1 MSSLPDTTTD
11 VSGPDGEDGDD
22 SPICVMSFNVAD
34 ASGAGGLAADQIA
47 ITASGGHALP
57 VTTGIMVR
65 DTSTVFELIELDADA
80 VESQARTILE
90 DMDVEIF
97 KIGFVGSPEALAVV
111 AEITADY
118 EEIPVI
124 TQVTPLSW
132 WERDKIES
140 YLDALTELILP
151 QTSVLVGNY
160 DLLWRWL
167 LPEWNSEKR
176 PGPRDIAA
184 AAAQHG
190 VPYVVITSANV
201 QVESTDT
208 VAASPESVVA
218 TISLN
223 RYEANFVGAGDT
235 FSATL
240 ATLLASG
247 DELAGAVREASIYV
261 NRSLLA
267 AFQPGMGA
275 AIPDRMF
282 WAQIEGDE
290 QGDDEDEEQEDTE
303 QDMLGTPPTNTRH

>member
-1 MSSLPDTTTD
+1 MSSPPNSSLLPSDEESD
-11 VSGPDGEDGDD
+11 DD
-22 SPICVMSFNVAD
+22 SPICVMSFNVTD
-34 ASGAGGLAADQIA
+34 ASGAGGLSADQIA

-57 VTTGIMVR
+57 VTTGILVR
-65 DTSTVFELIELDADA
+65 DTSTIFDLIELDADA
-80 VESQARTILE
+80 VEEQARTVLE

-97 KIGFVGSPEALAVV
+97 KIGFVGSPEALAVI

-118 EEIPVI
+118 EDIPVI

-140 YLDALTELILP
+140 YLDALAELILP

-167 LPEWNSEKR
+167 LPEWSSDKR

-201 QVESTDT
+201 KLATTET
-208 VAASPESVVA
+208 VAASAESVVA
-218 TISLN
+218 TISLD
-223 RYEANFVGAGDT
+223 RYEANFIGAGDT

-247 DELAGAVREASIYV
+247 DELAEAVREASIYV
-261 NRSLLA
+261 NRCLLA
-267 AFQPGMGA
+267 SFQPGMGA

-282 WAQIEGDE
+282 WAQVEG
-290 QGDDEDEEQEDTE
+290 EEEEEETVE
-303 QDMLGTPPTNTRH
+303 QDVLGTLSTTTRH